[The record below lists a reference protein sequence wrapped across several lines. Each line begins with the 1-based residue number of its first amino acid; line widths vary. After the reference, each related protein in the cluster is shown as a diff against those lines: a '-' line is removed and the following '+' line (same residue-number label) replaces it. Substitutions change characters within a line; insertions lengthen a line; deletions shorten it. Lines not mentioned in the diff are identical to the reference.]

1 MELNLKLYTSI
12 PSNAENRGVWWGV
25 AGWLSRQTKGK
36 RQCAAELATYLRTAA
51 SRKRE
56 TPPLIISYPSCF
68 LFFFFAT
75 QKPVAYA
82 KKIKRALWELSRV
95 CSDFEKQ
102 SK

>member
-1 MELNLKLYTSI
+1 MRRRIGNIFANSRESKARNA
-12 PSNAENRGVWWGV
+12 PSHNQ
-25 AGWLSRQTKGK
+25 L
-36 RQCAAELATYLRTAA
+36 
-51 SRKRE
+51 
-56 TPPLIISYPSCF
+56 PLLFP
-68 LFFFFAT
+68 FFFFAT